1 MAAQVSS
8 ASWRME
14 WKKLDGRGRGSVSFA
29 ELPQLLEALGVD
41 MSEAEVEE
49 AASRIQKWQASRLLL
64 QGFLRWF
71 TGDGGVEKLLGENK
85 ARESLDRCRE
95 LNIRKS
101 ELEAEHAA
109 LVRDHAA
116 LAEAA
121 KKDRDLAAASAAE
134 VKEARSQEE
143 AARAR
148 LEAAAAAV
156 DRLEAEADAEAAK
169 LREARQQIVT
179 SRDEA
184 RGLSI
189 QLDAAVDEANAAKE
203 EAAELQ
209 ALREEALK
217 TEASLAAAHD
227 SLQILRDAAQ
237 QVEALKAANATLA
250 DDAGGLRA
258 RVLALERAAE
268 AGAGKGLIQRRFN
281 VGVFEAIPKRKAS
294 TL

>member
-1 MAAQVSS
+1 M
-8 ASWRME
+8 
-14 WKKLDGRGRGSVSFA
+14 
-29 ELPQLLEALGVD
+29 
-41 MSEAEVEE
+41 
-49 AASRIQKWQASRLLL
+49 
-64 QGFLRWF
+64 
-71 TGDGGVEKLLGENK
+71 
-85 ARESLDRCRE
+85 
-95 LNIRKS
+95 
-101 ELEAEHAA
+101 
-109 LVRDHAA
+109 
-116 LAEAA
+116 
-121 KKDRDLAAASAAE
+121 
-134 VKEARSQEE
+134 
-143 AARAR
+143 
-148 LEAAAAAV
+148 
-156 DRLEAEADAEAAK
+156 
-169 LREARQQIVT
+169 T

-268 AGAGKGLIQRRFN
+268 ARAGKGLIQRRFN
-281 VGVFEAIPKRKAS
+281 VGVLEAIPKRKAS
-294 TL
+294 AL